1 MKLRC
6 IGCAGGY
13 PSLTN
18 GTTSFLV
25 LSEDESYCLLLDA
38 GSGSAQAVQQLI
50 EVNELNAI
58 VLTHDHPDHVA
69 DVGIYQHLF
78 MLRQPNA
85 LHAPVP
91 IYTHPNSM
99 VRQLL
104 IDVPTSQ
111 QRIYYPEDT
120 LHLGPFTLTFCRT
133 VHPVECYA
141 VRIEES
147 STQEVLVFTADS
159 GWCEELIPF
168 AQGAHLL
175 LADAAF
181 ENEVGRNG
189 IHFTAEEVS
198 LLANSAAV
206 HHVVATHI
214 MPQADTGKILSQIR
228 SSLKPGIPLTLC
240 QPGEIYE
247 VKGDC

>member
-91 IYTHPNSM
+91 I
-99 VRQLL
+99 
-104 IDVPTSQ
+104 
-111 QRIYYPEDT
+111 
-120 LHLGPFTLTFCRT
+120 
-133 VHPVECYA
+133 
-141 VRIEES
+141 
-147 STQEVLVFTADS
+147 
-159 GWCEELIPF
+159 
-168 AQGAHLL
+168 
-175 LADAAF
+175 
-181 ENEVGRNG
+181 
-189 IHFTAEEVS
+189 
-198 LLANSAAV
+198 
-206 HHVVATHI
+206 
-214 MPQADTGKILSQIR
+214 
-228 SSLKPGIPLTLC
+228 
-240 QPGEIYE
+240 
-247 VKGDC
+247 